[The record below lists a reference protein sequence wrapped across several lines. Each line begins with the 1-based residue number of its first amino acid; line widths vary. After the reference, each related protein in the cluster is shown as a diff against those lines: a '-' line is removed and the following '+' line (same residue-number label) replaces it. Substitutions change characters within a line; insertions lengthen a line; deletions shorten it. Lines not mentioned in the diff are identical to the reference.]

1 VLRKSSITSGLFIQ
15 DNGNPHEIVNCNKC
29 RRNFFLSE
37 FERDRITNESILS
50 PLAENWEGKEEHEEI
65 ETLCWLI
72 ELSNESKDK
81 ESFPIIKQVLK

>member
-1 VLRKSSITSGLFIQ
+1 MLRNLKSSITSGLFIQ

-50 PLAENWEGKEEHEEI
+50 PLAEN
-65 ETLCWLI
+65 
-72 ELSNESKDK
+72 
-81 ESFPIIKQVLK
+81 